1 MDEATNTRPGWGPAI
16 ATAGVLLLVL
26 AGLFS
31 PIFSGE
37 SILHTEGRTVEEW
50 DQRFAEG
57 SWDVQAGLGAPRGH
71 ALPGFTG
78 WFRSLCKLTPD
89 PTANYANY
97 YPLACLFLL
106 GMAAWFCFRQ
116 LKCSGLICGIGALA
130 AALNG
135 VFLSHTVEFSGEL
148 AVTGA
153 ALFVAL
159 AMIVQHRLQW
169 PGALVAG
176 LALGMGLLELGAAGL
191 PLVGAI
197 MVLALVLP
205 PTDGDRFAQ
214 KRLACI
220 SLIPVAA
227 AAVAWPIWSY
237 PQLFEHSIGL
247 RQAAAQGSMDLL
259 TLPIAGLFGHRLDVA
274 DNTQHW
280 GNLIGSHSHAYA
292 GALVLLVAAW
302 AMAHAVRRGQSFSR
316 HDKTRALI
324 FGAVVLVLPWVAWS
338 SHWQALFSVCL
349 LVLFAFGLKGL
360 DEWHS
365 TAAHEKTRAFG
376 SGGFNSGWR
385 IGSFGVLALATLG
398 FTIYSNRSEKLATW
412 ILQKSPGALPADAAI
427 LANASTL
434 QAGLFVLFLFLSIGV
449 LTGCS
454 LVRWHRSSRTLSLLA
469 MGLLLL
475 LDLGRSGKPFLRFD
489 QFDTPSFGEPIAELL
504 KDHATRG
511 RVTLLNQYQLLKRH
525 PLDRA
530 VMDSFLSPPSPD
542 SVNWSNP
549 RLAAL
554 ARGYHDGM
562 MSYRLAKD
570 VNQFRQFI
578 LMLLSSPNAQ
588 AREQALQQIQKFPG
602 GKEFLSG
609 GQDENLFNFFQES
622 SGRRHS
628 QLMAHDSIGAISR
641 TYHEDWTHHLFPRHS
656 IARART
662 TDFQPPTTEEPGQE
676 KNRADAIRLLI
687 RQWELASTR
696 YFICHAGNA
705 ELTSIVR
712 EDSKIDDQPLPTYR
726 NALNQ
731 TLDPVLRRF
740 KQREAFHL
748 GPAALTSGGGA
759 NPTNAPAVLMEFNG
773 ALPRAKLFSDWRQ
786 GVDEKTTETILF
798 SPGFDPHSQVI
809 LRANDLP
816 QPDQPSQTSSM
827 PAVQFEETSATRVE
841 LKIPSIDYAAV
852 LLLNDQFDSNW
863 NVTID
868 GQPATL
874 LRANNHA
881 RAVYLPDSDKTRVI
895 VFDYHPP
902 VPPTAPPLAAL
913 MIGLSIAGLGARRE
927 KLSNFE
933 ENDKPDTIPKPN
945 DA

>member
-1 MDEATNTRPGWGPAI
+1 MDEAPNTRPGWAPAL
-16 ATAGVLLLVL
+16 AAAGVLLLVL

-50 DQRFAEG
+50 DQHFAEG
-57 SWDVQAGLGAPRGH
+57 PWDSQAGLGAPRGS
-71 ALPGFTG
+71 APPGFTG
-78 WFRSLCKLTPD
+78 WFRELCKLTPD

-97 YPLACLFLL
+97 YPPACLFLL

-116 LKCSGLICGIGALA
+116 LKCSGLICGMGALA

-135 VFLSHTVEFSGEL
+135 VFLSHTVEFSGGL

-159 AMIVQHRLQW
+159 AMIVRHRLQW

-197 MVLALVLP
+197 VVLALVLP
-205 PTDGDRFAQ
+205 PGDGDRFAQ

-237 PQLFEHSIGL
+237 SQLFEHSIGL
-247 RQAAAQGSMDLL
+247 RQAAAQESMDLL

-292 GALVLLVAAW
+292 GVLVLLVAAW
-302 AMAHAVRRGQSFSR
+302 ALAHAMRREQSFSR

-324 FGAVVLVLPWVAWS
+324 FSAVVLVLPWVAWN

-349 LVLFAFGLKGL
+349 LALFALGLKGL
-360 DEWHS
+360 DEWH
-365 TAAHEKTRAFG
+365 TTEAHEKTRAFG
-376 SGGFNSGWR
+376 SGGFNSAWR

-398 FTIYSNRSEKLATW
+398 FTVYSNRSEELAAW
-412 ILQKSPGALPADAAI
+412 ILQKNPGALPTEAAS
-427 LANASTL
+427 LANASTF

-454 LVRWHRSSRTLSLLA
+454 VVRWQRSSRTL
-469 MGLLLL
+469 GLLVLGLVLL
-475 LDLGRSGKPFLRFD
+475 LDLGRSSHPFLRFD
-489 QFDTPSFGEPIAELL
+489 QFDAPVIGEPMAKRLEE
-504 KDHATRG
+504 HTTRG
-511 RVTLLNQYQLLKRH
+511 RVALLNQYQLLNRH
-525 PLDRA
+525 PLDHA
-530 VMDSFLSPPSPD
+530 VIDSILSPPSPD

-562 MSYRLAKD
+562 MRYRLAKD
-570 VNQFRQFI
+570 VDQFRQFI

-588 AREQALQQIQKFPG
+588 AREQSLQQIQKFPG

-609 GQDENLFNFFQES
+609 GQDETLFNFFQES

-628 QLMAHDSIGAISR
+628 QLLAHDSIGAISR
-641 TYHEDWTHHLFPRHS
+641 IYHEDWTRHLFPQHG
-656 IARART
+656 IARARV
-662 TDFQPPTTEEPGQE
+662 TDFQPSAIGKLEQE
-676 KNRADAIRLLI
+676 NHRADAIRLLI
-687 RQWELASTR
+687 RQWQLASTR
-696 YFICHAGNA
+696 FFICHAGNA
-705 ELTSIVR
+705 ELTSMVR
-712 EDSKIDDQPLPTYR
+712 EDSKSEGQPLPTYR

-740 KQREAFHL
+740 KQMGPFHL
-748 GPAALTSGGGA
+748 GSAAPTSGGVA
-759 NPTNAPAVLMEFNG
+759 NPTNAPAVLMEFTG
-773 ALPRAKLFSDWRQ
+773 ALPRAKLFADWRQ
-786 GVDEKTTETILF
+786 GVDKKTADTILF

-816 QPDQPSQTSSM
+816 QPEQPSQTSSL
-827 PAVQFEETSATRVE
+827 PAINFEEAAATRVE
-841 LKIPSIDYAAV
+841 LKIPPIDYAAV
-852 LLLNDQFDSNW
+852 LLLNDQFDAHW
-863 NVTID
+863 NVTLD

-881 RAVYLPDSDKTRVI
+881 RAVHLPASDQARAI
-895 VFDYHPP
+895 VFQYQPP
-902 VPPTAPPLAAL
+902 ALPPASLPAMLI
-913 MIGLSIAGLGARRE
+913 IGLVIAGLGARRGTSTNPE
-927 KLSNFE
+927 K
-933 ENDKPDTIPKPN
+933 NDEPDTVAKPDK
-945 DA
+945 A

>member
-1 MDEATNTRPGWGPAI
+1 MDEAPNTRSGGGPAL
-16 ATAGVLLLVL
+16 AAAGVLLLVL

-57 SWDVQAGLGAPRGH
+57 AWDARAGLGEPRGH
-71 ALPGFTG
+71 VMPGFTG
-78 WFRSLCKLTPD
+78 WFRTLCKLTPD

-97 YPLACLFLL
+97 YPPACLFLL

-116 LKCSGLICGIGALA
+116 LQCSGLICGIGALA

-135 VFLSHTVEFSGEL
+135 VFLSHTVEFSGGL

-159 AMIVQHRLQW
+159 AMIVRRRLQW

-176 LALGMGLLELGAAGL
+176 LALGMGMLELGAAGL

-197 MVLALVLP
+197 VVLALVLP
-205 PTDGDRFAQ
+205 PAEGNRFAQ

-220 SLIPVAA
+220 SLIVVAVV
-227 AAVAWPIWSY
+227 AVAWPIWIY
-237 PQLFEHSIGL
+237 PQLFEYSIGL
-247 RQAAAQGSMDLL
+247 RQAATQGSMDLL
-259 TLPIAGLFGHRLDVA
+259 TLPVAGLYGHRLDVA
-274 DNTQHW
+274 NNTQHW

-302 AMAHAVRRGQSFSR
+302 ALAHAMRREQSFSR

-324 FGAVVLVLPWVAWS
+324 FSAVVLVLPWVAWN

-349 LVLFAFGLKGL
+349 LALFALGLKGL
-360 DEWHS
+360 DEWH
-365 TAAHEKTRAFG
+365 TTKAHEKTRAFG
-376 SGGFNSGWR
+376 SGGFNSAWR

-398 FTIYSNRSEKLATW
+398 FTVYSNRSEELAAW
-412 ILQKSPGALPADAAI
+412 ILQKNPGALPTEAAS
-427 LANASTL
+427 LANASTF

-454 LVRWHRSSRTLSLLA
+454 VVRWQRSSRTL
-469 MGLLLL
+469 GLLVLGLVLL
-475 LDLGRSGKPFLRFD
+475 LDLGRSSHPFLRFD
-489 QFDTPSFGEPIAELL
+489 QFDAPVIGEPMAKRLEE
-504 KDHATRG
+504 HTTRG
-511 RVTLLNQYQLLKRH
+511 RVALLNQYQLLNRY
-525 PLDRA
+525 PLDHA
-530 VMDSFLSPPSPD
+530 VIDSILSPPSPD

-562 MSYRLAKD
+562 MRYRLAKD
-570 VNQFRQFI
+570 VDQFRQFI

-602 GKEFLSG
+602 GKEFLSA
-609 GQDENLFNFFQES
+609 GQDETLFNFFQES

-628 QLMAHDSIGAISR
+628 QLLAHDSIGAISR

-662 TDFQPPTTEEPGQE
+662 TDFQPPTIGEPGQ
-676 KNRADAIRLLI
+676 KKKRADAIRLLI

-705 ELTSIVR
+705 ELTLIVR
-712 EDSKIDDQPLPTYR
+712 EDSKSDGQPLPTYR

-740 KQREAFHL
+740 KQMEA
-748 GPAALTSGGGA
+748 PTSTSA
-759 NPTNAPAVLMEFNG
+759 DNPTNAPAVLMEFTG
-773 ALPRAKLFSDWRQ
+773 ALPRAKLFADWRQ
-786 GVDEKTTETILF
+786 GVDKKTADTILF

-809 LRANDLP
+809 LRADDLP
-816 QPDQPSQTSSM
+816 QPEQPSQTSSL
-827 PAVQFEETSATRVE
+827 PAIQFEEASGTRVE
-841 LKIPSIDYAAV
+841 LKIPPIDYAAV
-852 LLLNDQFDSNW
+852 LLLNDQFDIHWSI
-863 NVTID
+863 TID

-881 RAVYLPDSDKTRVI
+881 RAVHLTGSDKTRVI

-902 VPPTAPPLAAL
+902 VLPAAPTLAAL
-913 MIGLSIAGLGARRE
+913 MIGLLVAGLGVRRE
-927 KLSNFE
+927 KLSDFE
-933 ENDKPDTIPKPN
+933 KNDKSDTIPKL
-945 DA
+945 DEA

>member
-1 MDEATNTRPGWGPAI
+1 MDEAPNTRPGWGPAI
-16 ATAGVLLLVL
+16 AAAGVLLLVL

-57 SWDVQAGLGAPRGH
+57 AWDAQAGLGAPRGG
-71 ALPGFTG
+71 AQPGFTG
-78 WFRSLCKLTPD
+78 WFQSLCKLTPD

-135 VFLSHTVEFSGEL
+135 VFLSHTVEFSGGL

-159 AMIVQHRLQW
+159 AMIVRRRLQW

-176 LALGMGLLELGAAGL
+176 LALGMGLLEIGTAGL

-197 MVLALVLP
+197 VVLALVLP
-205 PTDGDRFAQ
+205 PAEGGRFAQ

-220 SLIPVAA
+220 SLIPMAA
-227 AAVAWPIWSY
+227 AAVAWPIWIY
-237 PQLFEHSIGL
+237 PQLFEHSIEL
-247 RQAAAQGSMDLL
+247 RQAAAQGMDLL
-259 TLPIAGLFGHRLDVA
+259 TLPVAGVFGHRLDVA

-302 AMAHAVRRGQSFSR
+302 ALAHAVRREQSFSR

-324 FGAVVLVLPWVAWS
+324 FSAVVLVLPWVAWN
-338 SHWQALFSVCL
+338 SHWQALFSVCVL
-349 LVLFAFGLKGL
+349 ALFALGLKGL
-360 DEWHS
+360 DEWHA
-365 TAAHEKTRAFG
+365 TEAHEKTRAFG
-376 SGGFNSGWR
+376 SGGFNSAWR

-398 FTIYSNRSEKLATW
+398 FTVYSNRSEKLAAW
-412 ILQKSPGALPADAAI
+412 ILQKNPGALPADAAS
-427 LANASTL
+427 LANASTF
-434 QAGLFVLFLFLSIGV
+434 QAGLFVLFLFLSIGA

-454 LVRWHRSSRTLSLLA
+454 VVRWRRSSRTL
-469 MGLLLL
+469 GLLVLGLVLL
-475 LDLGRSGKPFLRFD
+475 LDLGRSGNPFLRFD
-489 QFDTPSFGEPIAELL
+489 QFDAPAIGEPMAKRLEE
-504 KDHATRG
+504 HTTRG
-511 RVTLLNQYQLLKRH
+511 RVALLNQYQLLNRY
-525 PLDRA
+525 PLDHA
-530 VMDSFLSPPSPD
+530 VIDSILSPPSPD

-562 MSYRLAKD
+562 MRYRLAKD
-570 VNQFRQFI
+570 VEQFRQFI

-602 GKEFLSG
+602 GKEFLSA
-609 GQDENLFNFFQES
+609 GQDETLFNFFQES

-628 QLMAHDSIGAISR
+628 QLLAHDTIGAISR
-641 TYHEDWTHHLFPRHS
+641 TYHEEWTHHLFPRHG
-656 IARART
+656 IARAWVK
-662 TDFQPPTTEEPGQE
+662 DFQPPTIGEPGQE

-705 ELTSIVR
+705 ELSLMVR
-712 EDSKIDDQPLPTYR
+712 EDSKSDGQPFPTYR

-731 TLDPVLRRF
+731 MLDPVLRRF
-740 KQREAFHL
+740 KQMGA
-748 GPAALTSGGGA
+748 PTSA
-759 NPTNAPAVLMEFNG
+759 STNNPTNATAVIMEFTG
-773 ALPRAKLFSDWRQ
+773 ALPRAKLFADWRQ
-786 GVDEKTTETILF
+786 GVDEQTADTILF
-798 SPGFDPHSQVI
+798 SPGFDPHSQVT
-809 LRANDLP
+809 LRADNLP
-816 QPDQPSQTSSM
+816 QPEQPSLTSSL
-827 PAVQFEETSATRVE
+827 PAIQFEMASATRVE
-841 LKIPSIDYAAV
+841 LKIPPTDYAAV
-852 LLLNDQFDSNW
+852 LLLNDQFDAHWKVS
-863 NVTID
+863 ID

-881 RAVYLPDSDKTRVI
+881 RAVHLPASDQIRAV
-895 VFDYHPP
+895 VFDYHPSE
-902 VPPTAPPLAAL
+902 PPAAPPLAAL
-913 MIGLSIAGLGARRE
+913 MIGLVVAGLGARRGSS
-927 KLSNFE
+927 SNPDK
-933 ENDKPDTIPKPN
+933 NDEPDTASKPDE
-945 DA
+945 A